1 MKAIKR
7 SLETILVKD
16 ATISLKKAVRKDIW
30 LYGMML
36 PGLIYYL
43 LFKYLPMWD
52 MLIAFKDYQPALGF
66 WGSRWVGMEHFERF
80 FSEPIFWQLFR
91 NTAILAVYNIVLFF
105 PLPIIV
111 ALMLNELRI
120 QWFKRTVQTFIYI
133 PHFFSIVVVVGITYV
148 MFTTE
153 GGIVNE
159 GVAAMGADKLNFLT
173 GPEWFRP
180 MVTLQVIWKE
190 TGYGTIIFLAA
201 LAGVDPTLYE
211 ASKIDGA
218 SRWHQLWYITMP
230 AIKSTIVILLILRLG
245 NFLDTGFEQMLLM
258 INALNREVGE
268 VFDTY
273 VYTNGITQGQFSY
286 STTVGLFKSVVGL
299 ILVVAANHISRK
311 LGEEGV
317 Y

>member
-1 MKAIKR
+1 MRLSIQR
-7 SLETILVKD
+7 TIGKD
-16 ATISLKKAVRKDIW
+16 VW
-30 LYGMML
+30 LYLMML
-36 PGLIYYL
+36 PGLLFYL

-66 WGSRWVGMEHFERF
+66 WGSRWVGLEHFERF
-80 FSEPIFWQLFR
+80 FSDPIFWQLFR

-111 ALMLNELRI
+111 ALLLNELRI
-120 QWFKRTVQTFIYI
+120 QWFKRTVQTLIYI

-159 GVAAMGADKLNFLT
+159 AVSSLGADKINFLT
-173 GPEWFRP
+173 EPEWFRP

-201 LAGVDPTLYE
+201 LAGVDPSLYE

-218 SRWHQLWYITMP
+218 NRWHQLWYITMP

-273 VYTNGITQGQFSY
+273 VYINGITQGQFSY

-299 ILVVAANHISRK
+299 ILVVTANYIARK

>member
-1 MKAIKR
+1 MVSADGDTAGHMER
-7 SLETILVKD
+7 N
-16 ATISLKKAVRKDIW
+16 RIW
-30 LYGMML
+30 H
-36 PGLIYYL
+36 
-43 LFKYLPMWD
+43 D
-52 MLIAFKDYQPALGF
+52 
-66 WGSRWVGMEHFERF
+66 H
-80 FSEPIFWQLFR
+80 
-91 NTAILAVYNIVLFF
+91 
-105 PLPIIV
+105 
-111 ALMLNELRI
+111 
-120 QWFKRTVQTFIYI
+120 
-133 PHFFSIVVVVGITYV
+133 
-148 MFTTE
+148 
-153 GGIVNE
+153 
-159 GVAAMGADKLNFLT
+159 
-173 GPEWFRP
+173 
-180 MVTLQVIWKE
+180 
-190 TGYGTIIFLAA
+190 FLAA

>member
-1 MKAIKR
+1 MIGKN
-7 SLETILVKD
+7 
-16 ATISLKKAVRKDIW
+16 IW
-30 LYGMML
+30 LYIMLL
-36 PGLIYYL
+36 PGLIYFL

-52 MLIAFKDYQPALGF
+52 LLIAFQDYQPALGF
-66 WGSRWVGMEHFERF
+66 WGSRWVGMEHFSRF
-80 FSEPIFWQLFR
+80 FSDPIFWDLFR

-133 PHFFSIVVVVGITYV
+133 PHFFSIVVVVGISYV

-159 GVAAMGADKLNFLT
+159 AVAGIGAEKINFLT
-173 GPEWFRP
+173 APEWFRP

-201 LAGVDPTLYE
+201 LAGVDPSLYE

-245 NFLDTGFEQMLLM
+245 HFLDTGFEQMLLM

-299 ILVVAANHISRK
+299 ILVVAANYIARK
-311 LGEEGV
+311 AGEEGV

>member
-1 MKAIKR
+1 
-7 SLETILVKD
+7 
-16 ATISLKKAVRKDIW
+16 
-30 LYGMML
+30 MML
-36 PGLIYYL
+36 PGLLFYL

-66 WGSRWVGMEHFERF
+66 WGSRWVGFEHFERF
-80 FSEPIFWQLFR
+80 FSDPIFWQLFR

-111 ALMLNELRI
+111 ALLLNELRI
-120 QWFKRTVQTFIYI
+120 QWFKRTVQTLIYI

-153 GGIVNE
+153 GGIINE
-159 GVAAMGADKLNFLT
+159 AVSSLGAEKINFLT
-173 GPEWFRP
+173 EPGWFRP

-201 LAGVDPTLYE
+201 LAGVDPSLYE

-218 SRWHQLWYITMP
+218 NRWHQLWYITMP

-273 VYTNGITQGQFSY
+273 VYINGITQGQFSY

-299 ILVVAANHISRK
+299 ILVVAANYIARK

>member
-1 MKAIKR
+1 
-7 SLETILVKD
+7 
-16 ATISLKKAVRKDIW
+16 
-30 LYGMML
+30 MML
-36 PGLIYYL
+36 PGLL
-43 LFKYLPMWD
+43 FFVLFKYLPMWD
-52 MLIAFKDYQPALGF
+52 LLIAFKDYQPALGF
-66 WGSRWVGMEHFERF
+66 WGSRWVGLEHFERF
-80 FSEPIFWQLFR
+80 FSDPVFWQLFR
-91 NTAILAVYNIVLFF
+91 NTAILAIYNIVLFF

-111 ALMLNELRI
+111 ALLLNELRV

-159 GVAAMGADKLNFLT
+159 AVSGLGAEKINFLT
-173 GPEWFRP
+173 EPDWFRP

-201 LAGVDPTLYE
+201 LAGVDPSLYE

-218 SRWHQLWYITMP
+218 NRWHQLWYITMP
-230 AIKSTIVILLILRLG
+230 AIKSTVVILLILRLG
-245 NFLDTGFEQMLLM
+245 HFLDTGFEQMLLM

-273 VYTNGITQGQFSY
+273 VYVNGITQGQFSY

-299 ILVVAANHISRK
+299 LLVVVANYIARK

>member
-1 MKAIKR
+1 
-7 SLETILVKD
+7 
-16 ATISLKKAVRKDIW
+16 
-30 LYGMML
+30 
-36 PGLIYYL
+36 
-43 LFKYLPMWD
+43 MWD

-66 WGSRWVGMEHFERF
+66 WGSRWVGMEHFNRF

-133 PHFFSIVVVVGITYV
+133 PHFFSIVVVVGISYV

-159 GVAAMGADKLNFLT
+159 AVAGLGAEKINFLT
-173 GPEWFRP
+173 EPEWFRS

-218 SRWHQLWYITMP
+218 NRWHQLWYITMP

-273 VYTNGITQGQFSY
+273 VYTNGITQGLFSY

-299 ILVVAANHISRK
+299 ILVVAANKIARK

>member
-1 MKAIKR
+1 MQAR
-7 SLETILVKD
+7 STRLSFQRTIG
-16 ATISLKKAVRKDIW
+16 KDIW
-30 LYGMML
+30 LYLMML
-36 PGLIYYL
+36 PGLLFYL

-66 WGSRWVGMEHFERF
+66 WGSRWVGFEHFERF
-80 FSEPIFWQLFR
+80 FSDPIFWQLFR

-111 ALMLNELRI
+111 ALLLNELRI
-120 QWFKRTVQTFIYI
+120 QWFKRTVQTLIYI

-153 GGIVNE
+153 GGIINE
-159 GVAAMGADKLNFLT
+159 AVSSLGAEKINFLT
-173 GPEWFRP
+173 EPGWFRP

-201 LAGVDPTLYE
+201 LAGVDPSLYE

-218 SRWHQLWYITMP
+218 NRWHQLWYITMP

-273 VYTNGITQGQFSY
+273 VYINGITQGQFSY

-299 ILVVAANHISRK
+299 ILVVAANYIARK